1 MSGIKNIKKKLKGF
15 QVRPPNAEVIKKVL
29 LHIPYVVVFYVVN
42 KCTWLYQYCR
52 GSTVVDRLMVLL
64 MNYPL
69 AFKKLLP
76 SIQPKSLAAGTIA
89 AVSVWAVVY
98 FKGKNGKKFRKG
110 EEYGSARWGNE
121 KDIAPFIDPVFEN
134 NILLTQTERLTM
146 NSRPKKPKYARNKN
160 VIVIGGSGSGK
171 TRFYVK
177 PQLMQMPDNV
187 SFVVTDPK
195 GTIIVECGKMLARGT
210 PKKDKNGKILRDK
223 NGRVVMAPYKIKVL
237 NTINFAKSM
246 HYNPFHYIRSE
257 KDILKLVNTIMVN
270 TKGEGEKSSEDFW
283 TKAER
288 LLYCALIGYIYY
300 EAPEEEQ
307 NFSTLLEFINASE
320 TREEDEEFK
329 NAVDLIFE
337 ELERD
342 EPNHFAVRQY
352 KKYKLAA
359 GVVCSKRLLNQAV
372 GKSLRTH
379 NLKPK
384 KGAQV
389 MRKNEKITALYE
401 RLSRDDFGKD
411 DDQQRESNSIS
422 NQKAML
428 EEFAARQ
435 GFTNLVHFTDDG
447 ISGTCF
453 DRPGFLAM
461 MKEVE
466 AGNVEYLC
474 IKDMSR
480 MGRDYLKVGQIME
493 ILRQRGVRLIAI
505 NDGVD
510 SARGD
515 DDFTPFRNIMNEY
528 YARDTSRKI
537 RSTFQSKG
545 KSGKHLTGTVIY
557 GYLWNE
563 ARDQW
568 LVDPEAADVVKRI
581 FAMTIE
587 GYGPYQIAS
596 KLKEEKVLIP
606 SAYLA
611 QHGEGVN
618 KNKTFKD
625 VYGWGSST
633 ICNILEKREYL
644 GHTINFKTRKHFK
657 DKKSHYVP
665 EDEWTIF
672 ENTHE
677 AIIDQQTFDLVQKI
691 RGNVRRYPDG
701 WGEAAPLTGLLYC
714 ADCGGKMYVHR
725 TNNGKRISQ
734 YTCSQYSKVPV
745 GKLCTTQH
753 RINEDVVLSL
763 VSEMLKAIAEYA
775 KHDRAEFVRVVQ
787 EAQSSQ
793 QTAEVRKQRTRL
805 ATAKQ
810 RVSELEVLLCK
821 IYEDNILGKLS
832 DSRYATLDAQYEK
845 EQSELTAEISV
856 LEKAVKSY
864 EKHEK
869 DADRFIALIDK
880 YENFDKLTIAMLNE
894 FIEKILVHE
903 RDRKGS
909 IQTTQEVEIYFN
921 FVGRF
926 VPPAFG
932 EVELT
937 PEELEEIRK
946 REERKDR
953 LHQNYLKRKA
963 SGAQKRYED
972 KIKGRKKAEIEAKK
986 AAIRAEDIAKGVFV
1000 PVSSLPQRE
1009 PMKGVQTA

>member
-1 MSGIKNIKKKLKGF
+1 MKKSFKDSAPLWVLFSLPVLYFGVMASSVYEEGMTLFQLVPLLTDAKLSSVQWTAYTPRFILIFLAVYAGAIVLYYSA
-15 QVRPPNAEVIKKVL
+15 QQNRRP
-29 LHIPYVVVFYVVN
+29 
-42 KCTWLYQYCR
+42 
-52 GSTVVDRLMVLL
+52 
-64 MNYPL
+64 
-69 AFKKLLP
+69 
-76 SIQPKSLAAGTIA
+76 
-89 AVSVWAVVY
+89 
-98 FKGKNGKKFRKG
+98 G
-110 EEYGSARWGNE
+110 EDHGSAKWGSVRELNKKYSD
-121 KDIAPFIDPVFEN
+121 KDPKRNA
-134 NILLTQTERLTM
+134 ILTRHLSMSLNGRQHL
-146 NSRPKKPKYARNKN
+146 RNLLQI
-160 VIVIGGSGSGK
+160 IVGGSGAGK
-171 TRFYVK
+171 TRYVVK
-177 PQLMQMPDNV
+177 PNLMLANA
-187 SFVVTDPK
+187 SFIATDPK
-195 GTIIVECGKMLARGT
+195 GELVRAVAPLLLQQGYVVKVFDLIDPAHSDSYTPFRYIRKDSDVFRLINNFIQNTT
-210 PKKDKNGKILRDK
+210 PKGAHESD
-223 NGRVVMAPYKIKVL
+223 P
-237 NTINFAKSM
+237 
-246 HYNPFHYIRSE
+246 
-257 KDILKLVNTIMVN
+257 
-270 TKGEGEKSSEDFW
+270 FW
-283 TKAER
+283 TKSETALDAALMLY
-288 LLYCALIGYIYY
+288 LLH
-300 EAPEEEQ
+300 EAPPEEQTMDMMLTMIEYGAVKEDDEDYQSPLDLLFEALEEEQ
-307 NFSTLLEFINASE
+307 PGHIAL
-320 TREEDEEFK
+320 
-329 NAVDLIFE
+329 
-337 ELERD
+337 
-342 EPNHFAVRQY
+342 RQY
-352 KKYKLAA
+352 RIFKQAA

-372 GKSLRTH
+372 EKSLRTH

-435 GFTNLVHFTDDG
+435 GFTNIVHFTDDG

-568 LVDPEAADVVKRI
+568 LVDPEAAEVVKRI
-581 FAMTIE
+581 FSMTID

-596 KLKEEKVLIP
+596 KLKSEKVLIP

-677 AIIDQQTFDLVQKI
+677 PIIDQQTFDLVQKI

-734 YTCSQYSKVPV
+734 YTCSQYTKVPC
-745 GKLCTTQH
+745 GTLCKTQH

-793 QTAEVRKQRTRL
+793 QTTEVRKQRTRL

-972 KIKGRKKAEIEAKK
+972 KIKKRKKAEIEAKK

>member
-1 MSGIKNIKKKLKGF
+1 MKKQFDIKKL
-15 QVRPPNAEVIKKVL
+15 VL
-29 LHIPYVVVFYVVN
+29 LNLPY
-42 KCTWLYQYCR
+42 
-52 GSTVVDRLMVLL
+52 LL
-64 MNYPL
+64 MGLFATNFGEAWRLAQGANASEKFLSLFAVLPGALQSFWPSLHPL
-69 AFKKLLP
+69 DLLVGLCCGAGLRLAVYLKSKNAKKYRH
-76 SIQPKSLAAGTIA
+76 GM
-89 AVSVWAVVY
+89 
-98 FKGKNGKKFRKG
+98 
-110 EEYGSARWGNE
+110 EYGSARWGTHE
-121 KDIAPFIDPVFEN
+121 DIAPYIDPVFQN
-134 NILLTQTERLTM
+134 NVILTKTESLTM
-146 NSRPKKPKYARNKN
+146 NSRPKDPKTARNKN
-160 VIVIGGSGSGK
+160 VLVIGGSGSGK
-171 TRFYVK
+171 TRFWLK
-177 PQLMQMPDNV
+177 PNLMQMH
-187 SFVVTDPK
+187 SSYVVTDPK
-195 GTIIVECGKMLARGT
+195 GTILVECGKMLQRGA
-210 PKKDKNGKILRDK
+210 PKLGKDGKPMKDKRGKVIYE
-223 NGRVVMAPYKIKVL
+223 PYRIKVL
-237 NTINFAKSM
+237 NTINFKKSM
-246 HYNPFHYIRSE
+246 HYNPFAYIHSE
-257 KDILKLVNTIMVN
+257 KDILKLVTTLIAN
-270 TKGEGEKSSEDFW
+270 TKGEGKAGDDFW
-283 TKAER
+283 VKAET
-288 LLYCALIGYIYY
+288 LLYCALIGYIHY
-300 EAPEEEQ
+300 EAPVEEQ
-307 NFSTLLEFINASE
+307 NFSTLIEFINAME
-320 TREEDEEFK
+320 VREDDEEFK
-329 NAVDLIFE
+329 NPVDLMFDA
-337 ELERD
+337 LEA
-342 EPNHFAVRQY
+342 EKPNHFAVRQY

-435 GFTNLVHFTDDG
+435 GFTNIVHFTDDG

-611 QHGEGVN
+611 RHGEGVN

-793 QTAEVRKQRTRL
+793 QTAEVKKQRTRL

>member
-1 MSGIKNIKKKLKGF
+1 MKPEI
-15 QVRPPNAEVIKKVL
+15 
-29 LHIPYVVVFYVVN
+29 
-42 KCTWLYQYCR
+42 
-52 GSTVVDRLMVLL
+52 
-64 MNYPL
+64 
-69 AFKKLLP
+69 KKLLILNLP
-76 SIQPKSLAAGTIA
+76 YLLFVWLFDKVGA
-89 AVSVWAVVY
+89 AVRLSPGADASAKLLHLGDGFTTAFSSIAPSFHPADLLIGIAGAVIVRLIIY
-98 FKGKNGKKFRKG
+98 TKGKNAKKYRRG
-110 EEYGSARWGNE
+110 TEYGSARWGGAD
-121 KDIAPFIDPVFEN
+121 DIKPYTDPVFEN
-134 NILLTQTERLTM
+134 NIPLTQTERLTM
-146 NSRPKKPKYARNKN
+146 NSRPKQPKYARNKN
-160 VIVIGGSGSGK
+160 ILVIGGSGSGK
-171 TRFYVK
+171 TRFFVK
-177 PQLMQMPDNV
+177 PSLMQCTSKDFPT
-187 SFVVTDPK
+187 SYIVTDPK
-195 GTIIVECGKMLARGT
+195 GTLILETGKMLQR
-210 PKKDKNGKILRDK
+210 
-223 NGRVVMAPYKIKVL
+223 YKYRIKVL
-237 NTINFAKSM
+237 NTINFKKSM
-246 HYNPFHYIRSE
+246 KYNPFAYLRSE
-257 KDILKLVNTIMVN
+257 KDILKLVNTIIAN
-270 TKGEGEKSSEDFW
+270 TKGDGEKSGEDFW
-283 TKAER
+283 VKAEK
-288 LLYCALIGYIYY
+288 LYYTALIGYIWY
-300 EAPEEEQ
+300 EAPEDEK
-307 NFSTLLEFINASE
+307 NFTTLLEMINASE
-320 TREEDEEFK
+320 AREDDEDFQ
-329 NAVDLIFE
+329 NPVDLMFE
-337 ELERD
+337 RLEEKD
-342 EPNHFAVRQY
+342 PEHFAVKQY

-435 GFTNLVHFTDDG
+435 GFTNIVHFTDDG

-581 FAMTIE
+581 FAMTID

-596 KLKEEKVLIP
+596 KLKSEKVLIP

-677 AIIDQQTFDLVQKI
+677 PIIDQQTFDLVQKI

-793 QTAEVRKQRTRL
+793 QTAEVKKQRIRL

-845 EQSELTAEISV
+845 EQSELTAEISA

-1000 PVSSLPQRE
+1000 PASSLPQRE

>member
-1 MSGIKNIKKKLKGF
+1 
-15 QVRPPNAEVIKKVL
+15 
-29 LHIPYVVVFYVVN
+29 
-42 KCTWLYQYCR
+42 
-52 GSTVVDRLMVLL
+52 
-64 MNYPL
+64 
-69 AFKKLLP
+69 
-76 SIQPKSLAAGTIA
+76 
-89 AVSVWAVVY
+89 
-98 FKGKNGKKFRKG
+98 
-110 EEYGSARWGNE
+110 
-121 KDIAPFIDPVFEN
+121 
-134 NILLTQTERLTM
+134 M
-146 NSRPKKPKYARNKN
+146 NSRPKDPKTARNKN
-160 VIVIGGSGSGK
+160 VLVIGGSGSGK
-171 TRFYVK
+171 TRFWLK
-177 PQLMQMPDNV
+177 PNLMQMH
-187 SFVVTDPK
+187 SCYVVTDPK
-195 GTIIVECGKMLARGT
+195 GTILVECGKMLQRGA
-210 PKKDKNGKILRDK
+210 PKLGKDGKPMKDKHGKVIYE
-223 NGRVVMAPYKIKVL
+223 PYRIKVL
-237 NTINFAKSM
+237 NTINFKKSM
-246 HYNPFHYIRSE
+246 HYNPFAYIHSE
-257 KDILKLVNTIMVN
+257 KDILKLVTTLIAN
-270 TKGEGEKSSEDFW
+270 TKGEGKAGDDFW
-283 TKAER
+283 VKAET
-288 LLYCALIGYIYY
+288 LLYCALIGYIHY
-300 EAPEEEQ
+300 EAPVEEQ
-307 NFSTLLEFINASE
+307 NFSTLIEFINAME
-320 TREEDEEFK
+320 VREDDEEFK
-329 NAVDLIFE
+329 NPVDLMFDA
-337 ELERD
+337 LES
-342 EPNHFAVRQY
+342 EKPNHFAVRQY

-435 GFTNLVHFTDDG
+435 GFTNIVHFTDDG

-677 AIIDQQTFDLVQKI
+677 PIIDQQTFDLVQKI

-745 GKLCTTQH
+745 GKLCKTQH

-793 QTAEVRKQRTRL
+793 QTTEVRKQRTRL

-932 EVELT
+932 EAELT

-972 KIKGRKKAEIEAKK
+972 KIKKRKKAEIEAKK

>member
-1 MSGIKNIKKKLKGF
+1 MNKPDVKKL
-15 QVRPPNAEVIKKVL
+15 IL
-29 LHIPYVVVFYVVN
+29 LNLPYVFAFY
-42 KCTWLYQYCR
+42 
-52 GSTVVDRLMVLL
+52 
-64 MNYPL
+64 L
-69 AFKKLLP
+69 ADK
-76 SIQPKSLAAGTIA
+76 IA
-89 AVSVWAVVY
+89 AVFRLAPGTEFIDKLTNGFAVFGTAFANPLPSFHPVDLLIGLIAGALLKLAVY
-98 FKGKNGKKFRKG
+98 VKGKNRKKFRQG
-110 EEYGSARWGNE
+110 EEYGSARWGKPE
-121 KDIAPFIDPVFEN
+121 DIKPYMDPEFSN
-134 NILLTQTERLTM
+134 NVILTQTEFLTM
-146 NSRPKKPKYARNKN
+146 NSRPKQPKYARNKN
-160 VIVIGGSGSGK
+160 ILVIGGSGSGK
-171 TRFYVK
+171 TRFFVK
-177 PQLMQMPDNV
+177 PNLMQMH
-187 SFVVTDPK
+187 SSYVVTDPK
-195 GTIIVECGKMLARGT
+195 GTVLVECGKMLEKG
-210 PKKDKNGKILRDK
+210 GY
-223 NGRVVMAPYKIKVL
+223 VIKSL
-237 NTINFAKSM
+237 NTINFRKSM
-246 HYNPFHYIRSE
+246 HYNPFAYIRSE
-257 KDILKLVNTIMVN
+257 KDILKLVNTIILN
-270 TKGEGEKSSEDFW
+270 TKGDGDKSGEDFW
-283 TKAER
+283 VKAEK
-288 LLYCALIGYIYY
+288 LYYTALIGYIWY
-300 EAPEEEQ
+300 EAPEQEK
-307 NFSTLLEFINASE
+307 NFTTLLEMINASE
-320 TREEDEEFK
+320 AREDDETFK
-329 NAVDLIFE
+329 NPVDVMFD
-337 ELERD
+337 ELEAR
-342 EPNHFAVRQY
+342 EPDHFAVKQY
-352 KKYKLAA
+352 RKYKLAA

-435 GFTNLVHFTDDG
+435 GFTNIVHFTDDG

-568 LVDPEAADVVKRI
+568 LVDPEAAEVVKRI

-972 KIKGRKKAEIEAKK
+972 KIKERKKAEIEAKK

>member
-1 MSGIKNIKKKLKGF
+1 MKQINYKKLIL
-15 QVRPPNAEVIKKVL
+15 PN
-29 LHIPYVVVFYVVN
+29 IPYVFFVYLFDKVGQAV
-42 KCTWLYQYCR
+42 
-52 GSTVVDRLMVLL
+52 RLAPGADISAKILNITQGFSAAFENALPSV
-64 MNYPL
+64 YPL
-69 AFKKLLP
+69 DLLVG
-76 SIQPKSLAAGTIA
+76 IVG
-89 AVSVWAVVY
+89 AVIIRLIVY
-98 FKGKNGKKFRKG
+98 VKGKNAKKYRKG
-110 EEYGSARWGNE
+110 AEYGSARWGNAE
-121 KDIAPFIDPVFEN
+121 DIKPYIDPDFQN
-134 NILLTQTERLTM
+134 NIILTQTERLTM
-146 NSRPKKPKYARNKN
+146 NSRPKQPKYARNKN
-160 VIVIGGSGSGK
+160 VVVIGGSGSGK
-171 TRFYVK
+171 TRFFVK
-177 PQLMQMPDNV
+177 PNLMQLHSSYV
-187 SFVVTDPK
+187 LTDPK
-195 GTIIVECGKMLARGT
+195 GTVLIECGKLLQRAGYR
-210 PKKDKNGKILRDK
+210 
-223 NGRVVMAPYKIKVL
+223 IKVL
-237 NTINFAKSM
+237 NTINFKKSM
-246 HYNPFHYIRSE
+246 HYNPFVYIRSE
-257 KDILKLVNTIMVN
+257 KDILKLVNTLIAN
-270 TKGEGEKSSEDFW
+270 TKGEGEKSAEDFW
-283 TKAER
+283 VKAER
-288 LLYCALIGYIYY
+288 LLYCALVGYIWY
-300 EAPEEEQ
+300 EAPAEEM
-307 NFSTLLEFINASE
+307 NFITLLELINASE
-320 TREEDEEFK
+320 AREDDEEYQSP
-329 NAVDLIFE
+329 VDLLFADLE
-337 ELERD
+337 ERD
-342 EPNHFAVRQY
+342 PDHFAVKQY
-352 KKYKLAA
+352 RKYKLAA

-435 GFTNLVHFTDDG
+435 GFTNIVHFTDDG

-466 AGNVEYLC
+466 AGNVGYLC

-633 ICNILEKREYL
+633 ICNLLEKREYL
-644 GHTINFKTRKHFK
+644 GHTVNFKTRKHFK

-734 YTCSQYSKVPV
+734 YTCSQYTKVPC
-745 GKLCTTQH
+745 GTLCKTQH

-845 EQSELTAEISV
+845 EQSELTAEISA
-856 LEKAVKSY
+856 LEKAIRSY

-972 KIKGRKKAEIEAKK
+972 KIKKRKKAEIEAKK

>member
-1 MSGIKNIKKKLKGF
+1 MKRKWLHELPYLLIALYATKIGQAWRLAEGTDAAHKLLSLMDSLSAAFASPLPSFEPHDLCVGLLLGAGFRLFIFIKDSEKKK
-15 QVRPPNAEVIKKVL
+15 
-29 LHIPYVVVFYVVN
+29 Y
-42 KCTWLYQYCR
+42 
-52 GSTVVDRLMVLL
+52 
-64 MNYPL
+64 
-69 AFKKLLP
+69 
-76 SIQPKSLAAGTIA
+76 
-89 AVSVWAVVY
+89 
-98 FKGKNGKKFRKG
+98 RKG
-110 EEYGSARWGNE
+110 REYGSARWGTPE
-121 KDIAPFIDPVFEN
+121 DIKPFIDPVFAN
-134 NILLTQTERLTM
+134 NVILTQTERLTM
-146 NSRPKKPKYARNKN
+146 SSRPKNPAYARNKN
-160 VIVIGGSGSGK
+160 VLIIGGSGSGK
-171 TRFYVK
+171 TRFWLK
-177 PQLMQMPDNV
+177 PNLMQCH
-187 SFVVTDPK
+187 SSYVVTDPK
-195 GTIIVECGKMLARGT
+195 GSLIVECGRLLKR
-210 PKKDKNGKILRDK
+210 NGYR
-223 NGRVVMAPYKIKVL
+223 IKVM
-237 NTINFAKSM
+237 NTINFGKSM
-246 HYNPFHYIRSE
+246 HYNPLAYIHSE
-257 KDILKLVNTIMVN
+257 KDILKLVNCLILN
-270 TKGEGEKSSEDFW
+270 TKGEGKSNDPFW
-283 TKAER
+283 EKAET
-288 LLYCALIGYIYY
+288 LLYTALIGYLYGVV
-300 EAPEEEQ
+300 PEEDR
-307 NFSTLLEFINASE
+307 NFAMLVSMINAME
-320 TREEDEEFK
+320 VREDDEDFK
-329 NAVDLIFE
+329 NPVDLMFE
-337 ELERD
+337 ALEER
-342 EPNHFAVRQY
+342 EPEHFAVRQY

-435 GFTNLVHFTDDG
+435 GFTNIVHFTDDG

-596 KLKEEKVLIP
+596 KLKSEKVLIP

-633 ICNILEKREYL
+633 ICNLLEKREYL

-845 EQSELTAEISV
+845 EQSELTAEISA
-856 LEKAVKSY
+856 LEKAIKSY

-972 KIKGRKKAEIEAKK
+972 KIKKRKKAEIEAKK
-986 AAIRAEDIAKGVFV
+986 ATIRAEDIAKGVFV

>member
-1 MSGIKNIKKKLKGF
+1 MKKQLNIKKLILLNLPYILMGLFSTNFGEAWRMAVGADASAKMLSFFSTLPVALASWWPSLHPLDLLVGLCCCGGLRLAVYLKSK
-15 QVRPPNAEVIKKVL
+15 NAKKYR
-29 LHIPYVVVFYVVN
+29 H
-42 KCTWLYQYCR
+42 
-52 GSTVVDRLMVLL
+52 GM
-64 MNYPL
+64 
-69 AFKKLLP
+69 
-76 SIQPKSLAAGTIA
+76 
-89 AVSVWAVVY
+89 
-98 FKGKNGKKFRKG
+98 
-110 EEYGSARWGNE
+110 EYGSARWGTHE
-121 KDIAPFIDPVFEN
+121 DITPYIDPVFQN
-134 NILLTQTERLTM
+134 NVILTKTESLTM
-146 NSRPKKPKYARNKN
+146 NSRPKDPKTARNKN
-160 VIVIGGSGSGK
+160 VLVIGGSGSGK
-171 TRFYVK
+171 TRFWLK
-177 PQLMQMPDNV
+177 PNLMQMH
-187 SFVVTDPK
+187 SSYVVTDPK
-195 GTIIVECGKMLARGT
+195 GTILVECGKMLQRGA
-210 PKKDKNGKILRDK
+210 PKLGKDGKPMKDKHGKVIYE
-223 NGRVVMAPYKIKVL
+223 PYRIKVL
-237 NTINFAKSM
+237 NTINFKKSM
-246 HYNPFHYIRSE
+246 HYNPFAYIHSE
-257 KDILKLVNTIMVN
+257 KDILKLVTTLIAN
-270 TKGEGEKSSEDFW
+270 TKGEGKAGDDFW
-283 TKAER
+283 VKAET
-288 LLYCALIGYIYY
+288 LLYCALIGYIHY
-300 EAPEEEQ
+300 EAPVEEQ
-307 NFSTLLEFINASE
+307 NFSTLIEFINAME
-320 TREEDEEFK
+320 VREDDEEFK
-329 NAVDLIFE
+329 NPVDLMFDA
-337 ELERD
+337 LEA
-342 EPNHFAVRQY
+342 EKPNHFAVRQY

-435 GFTNLVHFTDDG
+435 GFTNIVHFTDDG

-568 LVDPEAADVVKRI
+568 LVDPEAAEVVKRI
-581 FAMTIE
+581 FAMTID

-596 KLKEEKVLIP
+596 KLKSEKVLIP

-633 ICNILEKREYL
+633 ICNLLEKREYL

-793 QTAEVRKQRTRL
+793 QTTEVRKQRTRL

-1009 PMKGVQTA
+1009 PMKGVQSA